1 MTVHKKSVKCVWE
14 GGGGRRTER
23 ERERERGD
31 RCSEW
36 VGEVERQQTVAENG
50 KGQKRRER
58 ERERVRKRGWG
69 RDKN

>member
-1 MTVHKKSVKCVWE
+1 MCVCVC
-14 GGGGRRTER
+14 GGGGGGGGH
-23 ERERERGD
+23 RERERGD

-58 ERERVRKRGWG
+58 ERERVHKRGWG